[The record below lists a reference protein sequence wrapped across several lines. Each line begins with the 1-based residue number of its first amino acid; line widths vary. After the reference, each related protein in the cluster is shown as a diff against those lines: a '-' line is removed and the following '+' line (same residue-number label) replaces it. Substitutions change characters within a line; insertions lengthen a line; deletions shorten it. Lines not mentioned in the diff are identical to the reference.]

1 MEAPVLLKPIPAQV
15 VNEQAAFNPFDLKQF
30 IQTPDGS
37 MDVLFRAELKSGQSL
52 PQGLICTTDG
62 ILTGIP
68 AIGTQGNHEIIVTAE
83 NKAGSIKAEFIFRIK
98 PSLLESKTA
107 SYANQ
112 LKSEVWQA
120 LEKQLA
126 IPNLDEL
133 LAREFTPLD
142 MYYLLERWGLLTIW
156 DAFNLDPPDE
166 KKLLQLA
173 GTSEHY
179 NIYDRGSCLIAA
191 PKDLFSHERT
201 LEDGLQTARVMA
213 KEAYKRGWTV
223 ELIGFEKLARAAWIE
238 FQHLSEQHGNRL
250 EVINYEPSKHDLELY
265 DLQVALRGPRQAP
278 E

>member
-15 VNEQAAFNPFDLKQF
+15 INEQAAFNPFDLKRF

-37 MDVLFRAELKSGQSL
+37 MDILFRAELKNGMSL

-68 AIGTQGNHEIIVTAE
+68 AIGTQGNHEVVVTAE
-83 NKAGSIKAEFIFRIK
+83 NKAGSIKTEFIFRIK
-98 PSLLESKTA
+98 PSLLESSSA

-126 IPNLDEL
+126 IPNLDEIY
-133 LAREFTPLD
+133 AREFTPLD
-142 MYYLLERWGLLTIW
+142 MYYLLERWGLLTMW
-156 DAFNLDPPDE
+156 DAFNLDPPAV
-166 KKLLQLA
+166 KQLLQLP

-179 NIYDRGSCLIAA
+179 NVYDRGSCLIAC

-201 LEDGLQTARVMA
+201 LEDGLQTARAMA
-213 KEAYKRGWTV
+213 REAYKRNWTV
-223 ELIGFEKLARAAWIE
+223 ELIGFEKLARAAWVE
-238 FQHLSEQHGNRL
+238 FQHLGAQHGREV
-250 EVINYEPSKHDLELY
+250 EVINYEPTDQDYEIY
-265 DLQVALRGPRQAP
+265 DLQVALKGPRQAP

>member
-15 VNEQAAFNPFDLKQF
+15 VNEQAAFNPFDLKRF
-30 IQTPDGS
+30 IQTPDGN
-37 MDVLFRAELKSGQSL
+37 MDILFRAELKSGHSL

-68 AIGTQGNHEIIVTAE
+68 AKGTQGNHDIIVTAE
-83 NKAGSIKAEFIFRIK
+83 NKAGSIKAEFTFRIK
-98 PSLLESKTA
+98 PSLLESSSA

-112 LKSEVWQA
+112 LKSDVWQA
-120 LEKQLA
+120 LDKQLA
-126 IPNLDEL
+126 IPSLDEL

-142 MYYLLERWGLLTIW
+142 MYYMLERWGLLTIW

-166 KKLLQLA
+166 KILLHLE

-179 NIYDRGSCLIAA
+179 NIYDRGSCLIAC

-213 KEAYKRGWTV
+213 REAYKRGWTV
-223 ELIGFEKLARAAWIE
+223 ELIGFEKLARSAWLE
-238 FQHLSEQHGNRL
+238 FQHLIDQYGKNIEI
-250 EVINYEPSKHDLELY
+250 INYEPSERDNELY
-265 DLQVALRGPRQAP
+265 DLQATLQPPRNVP